1 MKKSRNVFWWISL
14 LAGLVIINVLASIVH
29 FRIDLTEEKR
39 YSLTPTSNN
48 LLRNLEGDILITVF
62 LKGDVPSEFRRLSDA
77 TEDFLI
83 TLRDANPAKVRYRFI
98 DPQDEIVSGRTWAD
112 SISAL
117 GASPI
122 NVTVQV
128 KAGQENKVIFP
139 YALIQHGNQAQIL
152 NLFPVSKRS
161 PSVADLNNA
170 EAMMEYQFAKAIDQ
184 MQRPEKTLIAYAIG
198 HGQPTDV
205 TSFSLL
211 HTIDP
216 ESVPKESVNP
226 QFFDVN
232 AKTNYKLGLFNL
244 KTQKFIPETFDV
256 LLVVKPTEQ
265 FTTDEKLKIDQFIMR
280 GGKVLWFIDNL
291 NAEEDS
297 LSIKSQIIA
306 YERNLNI
313 HDLLFNY
320 GVRINPDLVMDLQC
334 GFLPFAVGGTRE
346 QPQYEFLRWNYYPLF
361 ETRGNHPVN
370 KNIGLVAGRYV
381 NSIDTIQTE
390 GLRKTILVQS
400 SANSRVISTPALISP
415 NENRNAPE
423 DALFRQANIPAA
435 VILEGT
441 FNSFF
446 RGRLTTAQRD
456 SLSAIGGF
464 KDSSPDNKMI
474 VVADGDVVL
483 NDVSSQHGPLPMGM
497 NLYTMGTQYEYQF
510 ANRDFLLNCL
520 EYLAG
525 NANIIATRNKE
536 IVLRLLDHQKAQD
549 EKTKWQLI
557 NIVVPILLVIL
568 SGFIFQ
574 RIRCY
579 RFASK

>member
-1 MKKSRNVFWWISL
+1 MKKNRKIFWWIGL
-14 LAGLVIINVLASIVH
+14 LAALIIINVLASIIH
-29 FRIDLTEEKR
+29 FRFDLTEEKR
-39 YSLTPTSNN
+39 YSLTATTRD
-48 LLRNLEGDILITVF
+48 LLRNINDNVLITVF
-62 LKGDVPSEFRRLSDA
+62 LKGDVPAEFRRLSDA
-77 TEDFLI
+77 TEDFLV
-83 TLRDANPAKVRYRFI
+83 TLRDASPSKVRYRFI
-98 DPQDEIVSGRTWAD
+98 DPQEEVVSGRTWAD
-112 SISAL
+112 SISAM

-139 YALIQHGNQAQIL
+139 YALVQQGDQQQML
-152 NLFPVSKRS
+152 NLFPVSKRN

-170 EAMMEYQFAKAIDQ
+170 EAMMEYQFAKTIDQ
-184 MQRPEKTLIAYAIG
+184 MQRPDKTLIAYAIG
-198 HGQPTDV
+198 HGEPTDV

-211 HTIDP
+211 YTIDP
-216 ESVPKESVNP
+216 EGVPKQSVNP

-244 KTQKFIPETFDV
+244 KTQKFIPQTFDV
-256 LLVVKPTEQ
+256 LVIVKPTEQ
-265 FTTDEKLKIDQFIMR
+265 FTADEKLKIDQFVMR
-280 GGKVLWFIDNL
+280 GGKVLWFVDNL

-297 LSIKSQIIA
+297 LSIRSQIIA

-313 HDLLFNY
+313 GDLLFNY
-320 GVRINPDLVMDLQC
+320 GVRINADLVMDLQC

-346 QPQYEFLRWNYYPLF
+346 QPQYEFLHWNYYPLF
-361 ETRGNHPVN
+361 ESRSNHAIN

-390 GLRKTILVQS
+390 GLRKTFLLQS
-400 SANSRVISTPALISP
+400 SANSRSISTPALISP
-415 NENRNAPE
+415 NENRNTPE
-423 DALFRQANIPAA
+423 DALFNQANIPTA

-446 RGRLTTAQRD
+446 RGRLTAAQRD
-456 SLSAIGGF
+456 SLAAIGGF
-464 KDSSPDNKMI
+464 KDKSVDNRMI
-474 VVADGDVVL
+474 VVADGDIVL
-483 NDVSSQHGPLPMGM
+483 NDVSSQQGPLPMGT

-520 EYLAG
+520 EYLTG
-525 NANIIATRNKE
+525 NANIITTRNKE
-536 IVLRLLDHQKAQD
+536 IVLRLLDQRKTQE

-557 NIVVPILLVIL
+557 NIVVPVLLIILF
-568 SGFIFQ
+568 GFIYQ
-574 RIRCY
+574 QVRRY

>member
-1 MKKSRNVFWWISL
+1 MKKNRKVFWWIGL
-14 LAGLVIINVLASIVH
+14 LAALIIINVLASIIH
-29 FRIDLTEEKR
+29 FRFDLTEEKR
-39 YSLTPTSNN
+39 YSLTATTRD
-48 LLRNLEGDILITVF
+48 LLRNINDNVLITVF
-62 LKGDVPSEFRRLSDA
+62 LKGDVPAEFRRLSDA
-77 TEDFLI
+77 TEDFLV
-83 TLRDANPAKVRYRFI
+83 TLRDASPSKVRYRFI
-98 DPQDEIVSGRTWAD
+98 DPQEEVVSGRTWAD
-112 SISAL
+112 SISAM

-139 YALIQHGNQAQIL
+139 YALVQQGDQQQML
-152 NLFPVSKRS
+152 NLFPVSKRN

-170 EAMMEYQFAKAIDQ
+170 EAMMEYQFAKTIDQ
-184 MQRPEKTLIAYAIG
+184 MQRPDKTLIAYAIG
-198 HGQPTDV
+198 HGEPTDV

-211 HTIDP
+211 YTIDP
-216 ESVPKESVNP
+216 EGVPKQSVNP

-244 KTQKFIPETFDV
+244 KTQKFIPQTFDV
-256 LLVVKPTEQ
+256 LVIVKPTEQ
-265 FTTDEKLKIDQFIMR
+265 FTADEKLKIDQFVMR
-280 GGKVLWFIDNL
+280 GGKVLWFVDNL

-297 LSIKSQIIA
+297 LSIRSQIIA

-313 HDLLFNY
+313 GDLLFNY
-320 GVRINPDLVMDLQC
+320 GVRINADLVMDLQC

-346 QPQYEFLRWNYYPLF
+346 QPQYEFLHWNYYPLF
-361 ETRGNHPVN
+361 ESRSNHAIN

-390 GLRKTILVQS
+390 GLRKTFLLQS
-400 SANSRVISTPALISP
+400 SANSRSISTPALISP
-415 NENRNAPE
+415 NENRNTPE
-423 DALFRQANIPAA
+423 DALFNQANIPTA

-446 RGRLTTAQRD
+446 RGRLTAAQRD
-456 SLSAIGGF
+456 SLAAIGGF
-464 KDSSPDNKMI
+464 KDKSVDNRMI
-474 VVADGDVVL
+474 VVADGDIVL
-483 NDVSSQHGPLPMGM
+483 NDVSSQQGPLPMGM

-520 EYLAG
+520 EYLTG
-525 NANIIATRNKE
+525 NANIITTRNKE
-536 IVLRLLDHQKAQD
+536 IVLRLLDQRKTQE

-557 NIVVPILLVIL
+557 NIVVPVLLIILF
-568 SGFIFQ
+568 GFIYQ
-574 RIRCY
+574 QVRRY